1 MGKLRLYDLPSCGYC
16 RMVRGKLEDLGLEY
30 ERIEVPSYPRNRKE
44 VFDVSG
50 QFYVPVLVDDD
61 LVLDDEEKIL
71 VYLDET
77 YGPKKE

>member
-1 MGKLRLYDLPSCGYC
+1 
-16 RMVRGKLEDLGLEY
+16 MVRDKLEELGLEY
-30 ERIEVPSYPRNRKE
+30 EKIEVPSYPRSRKE

-77 YGPKKE
+77 YSSKKE